1 MLIFKTWLNIYLLWK
16 DVGLLSLLGSNCIW
30 MIAIKTFSKLGSNT
44 NACLFTFPVNFLK
57 PWGVLAFLHSQFPR
71 LEVSV
76 FNEQVF
82 GSIPETRPVPD
93 SILREIHALF
103 DDIK

>member
-1 MLIFKTWLNIYLLWK
+1 
-16 DVGLLSLLGSNCIW
+16 

-44 NACLFTFPVNFLK
+44 NACLFTFPVNLLK
-57 PWGVLAFLHSQFPR
+57 PWGFCTPSSLVSK
-71 LEVSV
+71 VSV